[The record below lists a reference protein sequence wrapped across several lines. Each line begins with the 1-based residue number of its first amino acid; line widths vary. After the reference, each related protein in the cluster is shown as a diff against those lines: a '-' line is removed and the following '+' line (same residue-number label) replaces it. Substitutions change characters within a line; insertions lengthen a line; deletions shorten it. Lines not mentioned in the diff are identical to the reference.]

1 MALLLR
7 EAHTEALAAKALEVH
22 RRLCAG
28 YKRPIPFFSDH
39 DPLSQLVGN
48 LLSHRSKNHHTG
60 RAFRAPLERFGTWEA
75 VQNAPVEAVQE
86 AIQGVTWP
94 EQKAPR
100 IQAMLREIT
109 RRVRKLEL
117 DFLGQMT
124 IPQARHWLER
134 LSGVDPKTSAA
145 TLLFSRLRMPA
156 LPVDSH
162 HRVALRLG
170 LLPEGTPVGPA
181 HSLLEQFLS
190 QNWSAQQVY
199 DHHEVFMLHGKRCC
213 YFHDPACKRAW
224 CSSCARSGNGGS
236 PRPRAAD
243 PIPLAPNRLG
253 RCPGVE
259 RCGA

>member
-28 YKRPIPFFSDH
+28 YERPIPFFSDH

-170 LLPEGTPVGPA
+170 LLPEGTP
-181 HSLLEQFLS
+181 
-190 QNWSAQQVY
+190 SAR
-199 DHHEVFMLHGKRCC
+199 LT
-213 YFHDPACKRAW
+213 A
-224 CSSCARSGNGGS
+224 CSSSSCPRTGAPSRSTTTTKFSCCTASAVAIFMTRPVNVRGARVVHV
-236 PRPRAAD
+236 RATAARQD
-243 PIPLAPNRLG
+243 LG
-253 RCPGVE
+253 RRTPSPWPPIG
-259 RCGA
+259 